1 MANKKKTEI
10 ELNKELEKLEKEIN
24 EPDKVEAP
32 KKPRTRKTQPKP
44 TEPEALETKVE
55 APKTR
60 KPKTVDPKIE
70 EPKTSEPK
78 VQAPRTRKPKVEEP
92 KVEPVVEE
100 PKVEAPKAK
109 PRTRKPK
116 VAEPKVEEAKAEK
129 PKVEKKVVKEEE
141 ETKPE
146 APVKRRRIR
155 VKEVKVV
162 VEEEPLATP
171 DDFSAPFEHK
181 EEEEVKPKLKKGEII
196 VNRYNPDMNKGLT
209 TDEVEARMLAG
220 FYNKIKKGSTKSIP
234 GIIFT
239 NLFTFFNLLMFGIA
253 AWLITA
259 KAPVTNFFFLG
270 TITANILI
278 GIIQE
283 IKAKRIIDKLS
294 VVSAPTAVVVRDAME
309 CEIKLQEVVIDD
321 ILVLRSGKQIPADA
335 IMISDEPV
343 EVNEAL
349 LTGEADPVLKNKGD
363 LLYSGSF
370 VVAGTVKAQ
379 VVGVGNDVF
388 IEKLTNQAR
397 KYQKPQSQL
406 LKSLRIL
413 IRVLAFFIVPI
424 GVVLFYITVEGPF
437 GIGTT
442 PYNTAVISTAGG
454 LIGMV
459 PAGLFLL
466 TSMALA
472 VGVIR
477 LADNNTLVQEL
488 YCIEMLARIDTL
500 CLDKTGTI
508 TDGTMNVQS
517 VIEIKSDSKL
527 AIGEI
532 IPAMM
537 NAFKDENQTSK
548 ALIERFGRG
557 KALKYL
563 RTIPFSSARK
573 YSAVEFN
580 DYGVYL
586 LGAPEYVLKE
596 KYETVSQQVERLSS
610 EGLRVLAVGYS
621 KGRIKDNDNITG
633 VVWPVGLIVIE
644 DSIRIDARETIEYFK
659 EAGVDIKVISGDNPI
674 TVSRIAER
682 AGVDNYH
689 KYISLEGASEKEV
702 IRAAEEF
709 TIFGRVS
716 PIQKKILIQTM
727 KANGRT
733 VAMTGDGV
741 NDILALKEADT
752 SIAMASGSD
761 AARNVSHLV
770 LLDSNF
776 SSMPKVVSE
785 GRRVINNVQKVATLF
800 LTKTIFSIMLSFI
813 TIYLGITTNKAT
825 YPISPAQL
833 IPIDWFVIGIPS
845 FLLALE
851 YNNNRIKSGNFLLNI
866 IKSALPGALAVIIT
880 SILIY
885 WLKTPLEIADDRVVS
900 TLIVISATT
909 ISLIVLY
916 RVSSPLNVPRRILF
930 VSMLTLFL
938 LSILFIPEFFGI
950 APLWKFGFFVEPTL
964 KLNEIIFLIVLVQ
977 AAYPIIFIVSNI
989 GGWIKKGINTVLGF
1003 FKNYI

>member
-1 MANKKKTEI
+1 MAKKTNEK
-10 ELNKELEKLEKEIN
+10 LNKELEKLEEEIN
-24 EPDKVEAP
+24 GKETETPKTTTRGRKPKAVEPRVVEMPVEEEVKVEAP
-32 KKPRTRKTQPKP
+32 VTRK
-44 TEPEALETKVE
+44 
-55 APKTR
+55 R
-60 KPKTVDPKIE
+60 
-70 EPKTSEPK
+70 
-78 VQAPRTRKPKVEEP
+78 
-92 KVEPVVEE
+92 
-100 PKVEAPKAK
+100 
-109 PRTRKPK
+109 
-116 VAEPKVEEAKAEK
+116 
-129 PKVEKKVVKEEE
+129 VK
-141 ETKPE
+141 
-146 APVKRRRIR
+146 

-181 EEEEVKPKLKKGEII
+181 EEEKPKEKRKKDE
-196 VNRYNPDMNKGLT
+196 VVVTRYNPDRDKGLT
-209 TDEVEARMLAG
+209 TDEVEARTLAG

-253 AWLITA
+253 AWLISA

-270 TITANILI
+270 TIAANILI

-283 IKAKRIIDKLS
+283 IKAKKIIDKLS
-294 VVSAPTAVVVRDAME
+294 VVSTPTAIVIRDAIE
-309 CEIKLQEVVIDD
+309 FEIKLQEVVIDD
-321 ILVLRSGKQIPADA
+321 ILVLKSGKQIPADA
-335 IMISDEPV
+335 IMVSDEQV

-349 LTGEADPVLKNKGD
+349 LTGEADPVVKHKGD

-379 VVGVGNDVF
+379 VVGVGSDVF

-413 IRVLAFFIVPI
+413 IKALAFLIIPI
-424 GVVLFYITVEGPF
+424 GAFLFYITTESPI
-437 GIGTT
+437 GIGNT
-442 PYNTAVISTAGG
+442 PYNTSVISTAGA

-527 AIGEI
+527 SVAEI
-532 IPAMM
+532 IPSMM

-557 KALKYL
+557 KALKYSK
-563 RTIPFSSARK
+563 TVPFSSARK

-586 LGAPEYVLKE
+586 LGAPEYVLKD
-596 KYETVSQQVERLSS
+596 KYDTVANQVERLSS
-610 EGLRVLAVGYS
+610 EGLRVIAVGYS
-621 KGRIKDNDNITG
+621 KGRIRNTDDITG
-633 VVWPVGLIVIE
+633 VVWPVALIVIE

-659 EAGVDIKVISGDNPI
+659 QSGVDIKVISGDNPI

-682 AGVDNYH
+682 AGIDNYH

-813 TIYLGITTNKAT
+813 TIYLGVTTSNAT

-851 YNNNRIKSGNFLLNI
+851 YNNNKIKSGNFLFNI

-880 SILIY
+880 SVLIY
-885 WLKTPLEIADDRVVS
+885 WLKTPLEITDDRVIS
-900 TLIVISATT
+900 TLIVITATT

-930 VSMLTLFL
+930 FSMFAAFI

-950 APLWKFGFFVEPTL
+950 APIWKFGYHIEPTL
-964 KLNEIIFLIVLVQ
+964 KLNEILFLIVLIQ

-989 GGWIKKGINTVLGF
+989 GGWIKKGVNTVVNF
-1003 FKNYI
+1003 FKNYV

>member
-1 MANKKKTEI
+1 
-10 ELNKELEKLEKEIN
+10 
-24 EPDKVEAP
+24 
-32 KKPRTRKTQPKP
+32 
-44 TEPEALETKVE
+44 
-55 APKTR
+55 
-60 KPKTVDPKIE
+60 
-70 EPKTSEPK
+70 
-78 VQAPRTRKPKVEEP
+78 
-92 KVEPVVEE
+92 
-100 PKVEAPKAK
+100 
-109 PRTRKPK
+109 
-116 VAEPKVEEAKAEK
+116 
-129 PKVEKKVVKEEE
+129 
-141 ETKPE
+141 
-146 APVKRRRIR
+146 
-155 VKEVKVV
+155 
-162 VEEEPLATP
+162 
-171 DDFSAPFEHK
+171 
-181 EEEEVKPKLKKGEII
+181 
-196 VNRYNPDMNKGLT
+196 
-209 TDEVEARMLAG
+209 
-220 FYNKIKKGSTKSIP
+220 
-234 GIIFT
+234 
-239 NLFTFFNLLMFGIA
+239 MFGIA

-424 GVVLFYITVEGPF
+424 GVVLFYITAEGPF

-557 KALKYL
+557 KALKYSK
-563 RTIPFSSARK
+563 TIPFSSARK

-586 LGAPEYVLKE
+586 LGAPEYVLKD
-596 KYETVSQQVERLSS
+596 KYDTVANQVERLSS
-610 EGLRVLAVGYS
+610 EGLRVIVVGYS
-621 KGRIKDNDNITG
+621 KGRIRDTDDITG
-633 VVWPVGLIVIE
+633 VVWPVALIVIE

-659 EAGVDIKVISGDNPI
+659 QSGVDIKVISGDNPI

-682 AGVDNYH
+682 WNDKHN
-689 KYISLEGASEKEV
+689 ISLKARGKRSN
-702 IRAAEEF
+702 RAAKNLYF
-709 TIFGRVS
+709 RKSFS
-716 PIQKKILIQTM
+716 
-727 KANGRT
+727 NS
-733 VAMTGDGV
+733 
-741 NDILALKEADT
+741 KE
-752 SIAMASGSD
+752 
-761 AARNVSHLV
+761 NLN
-770 LLDSNF
+770 SN
-776 SSMPKVVSE
+776 
-785 GRRVINNVQKVATLF
+785 
-800 LTKTIFSIMLSFI
+800 
-813 TIYLGITTNKAT
+813 
-825 YPISPAQL
+825 
-833 IPIDWFVIGIPS
+833 
-845 FLLALE
+845 
-851 YNNNRIKSGNFLLNI
+851 
-866 IKSALPGALAVIIT
+866 
-880 SILIY
+880 
-885 WLKTPLEIADDRVVS
+885 
-900 TLIVISATT
+900 
-909 ISLIVLY
+909 
-916 RVSSPLNVPRRILF
+916 
-930 VSMLTLFL
+930 
-938 LSILFIPEFFGI
+938 
-950 APLWKFGFFVEPTL
+950 
-964 KLNEIIFLIVLVQ
+964 NE
-977 AAYPIIFIVSNI
+977 S
-989 GGWIKKGINTVLGF
+989 
-1003 FKNYI
+1003 

>member
-1 MANKKKTEI
+1 
-10 ELNKELEKLEKEIN
+10 
-24 EPDKVEAP
+24 
-32 KKPRTRKTQPKP
+32 
-44 TEPEALETKVE
+44 
-55 APKTR
+55 
-60 KPKTVDPKIE
+60 
-70 EPKTSEPK
+70 
-78 VQAPRTRKPKVEEP
+78 
-92 KVEPVVEE
+92 
-100 PKVEAPKAK
+100 
-109 PRTRKPK
+109 
-116 VAEPKVEEAKAEK
+116 
-129 PKVEKKVVKEEE
+129 
-141 ETKPE
+141 
-146 APVKRRRIR
+146 
-155 VKEVKVV
+155 
-162 VEEEPLATP
+162 
-171 DDFSAPFEHK
+171 
-181 EEEEVKPKLKKGEII
+181 
-196 VNRYNPDMNKGLT
+196 
-209 TDEVEARMLAG
+209 
-220 FYNKIKKGSTKSIP
+220 
-234 GIIFT
+234 
-239 NLFTFFNLLMFGIA
+239 MFGIA
-253 AWLITA
+253 AWLVSA

-283 IKAKRIIDKLS
+283 IKAKKIIDKLS
-294 VVSAPTAVVVRDAME
+294 VVSAPTAIVIRDAIE
-309 CEIKLQEVVIDD
+309 FEIKLQEVVIDD
-321 ILVLRSGKQIPADA
+321 ILVLKSGKQIPADA
-335 IMISDEPV
+335 IMVSDEQV

-349 LTGEADPVLKNKGD
+349 LTGEADPVVKHKGD

-379 VVGVGNDVF
+379 VVGVGSDVF

-406 LKSLRIL
+406 LKTLRIL
-413 IRVLAFFIVPI
+413 IKALAFLIIQLALSILYYNWESNCI
-424 GVVLFYITVEGPF
+424 GN
-437 GIGTT
+437 T
-442 PYNTAVISTAGG
+442 PYNTSVISTAGA

-527 AIGEI
+527 SVAEI
-532 IPAMM
+532 IPSMM

-557 KALKYL
+557 KALKYSK
-563 RTIPFSSARK
+563 TVPFSSARK

-580 DYGVYL
+580 DSGVYL
-586 LGAPEYVLKE
+586 WGEPEYVLKD
-596 KYETVSQQVERLSS
+596 KYDTVANQVERLSS
-610 EGLRVLAVGYS
+610 EGLRVIAVGYS
-621 KGRIKDNDNITG
+621 KGRIRNTDDITG
-633 VVWPVGLIVIE
+633 VVWPVALIVIE

-659 EAGVDIKVISGDNPI
+659 QSGVDIKVISGDNPI

-682 AGVDNYH
+682 AGIDNYH

-813 TIYLGITTNKAT
+813 TIYLGVTTSNAT

-851 YNNNRIKSGNFLLNI
+851 YNNNKIKSGNFLFNI

-880 SILIY
+880 SVLIY
-885 WLKTPLEIADDRVVS
+885 WLKTPLEITDDRVIS
-900 TLIVISATT
+900 TLIVITATT

-930 VSMLTLFL
+930 FSMFAAFI

-950 APLWKFGFFVEPTL
+950 APIWIFGYHVEPTL
-964 KLNEIIFLIVLVQ
+964 KLNEILFLIVLIQ

-989 GGWIKKGINTVLGF
+989 GGWIKKGVNTVVNF
-1003 FKNYI
+1003 FKNYV

>member
-1 MANKKKTEI
+1 MAKKTDAKI
-10 ELNKELEKLEKEIN
+10 EKELEKLEMELN
-24 EPDKVEAP
+24 E
-32 KKPRTRKTQPKP
+32 T
-44 TEPEALETKVE
+44 
-55 APKTR
+55 
-60 KPKTVDPKIE
+60 IE
-70 EPKTSEPK
+70 EPAPQPKKTTRTKK
-78 VQAPRTRKPKVEEP
+78 VQ
-92 KVEPVVEE
+92 PVVEE
-100 PKVEAPKAK
+100 PPVVVE
-109 PRTRKPK
+109 
-116 VAEPKVEEAKAEK
+116 EEKVEE
-129 PKVEKKVVKEEE
+129 V
-141 ETKPE
+141 
-146 APVKRRRIR
+146 PVKRTRTRA
-155 VKEVKVV
+155 KEVKVV
-162 VEEEPLATP
+162 IQEELLATP
-171 DDFSAPFEHK
+171 EDFSAPFEPK
-181 EEEEVKPKLKKGEII
+181 EEPAPKPKVRKDEVV
-196 VNRYNPDMNKGLT
+196 VNRYNPDPNLGLT
-209 TDEVEARMLAG
+209 SDEVEARKIAG
-220 FYNKIKKGSTKSIP
+220 FYNKIKTGSSKSIV

-239 NLFTFFNLLMFGIA
+239 NVFTFFNLLMFGIA
-253 AWLITA
+253 TWLITA
-259 KAPVTNFFFLG
+259 KAPVGNFLFLG

-294 VVSAPTAVVVRDAME
+294 IISAPTAIVVRDGFE
-309 CEIKLQEVVIDD
+309 NEVQLQDVVIDD
-321 ILVLRSGKQIPADA
+321 IIIIKSGKQIPADA
-335 IMISDEPV
+335 IMVSTEPI

-379 VVGVGNDVF
+379 VVGVGSDVF

-397 KYQKPQSQL
+397 IYEKPQSEL

-413 IRVLAFFIVPI
+413 IKALAILIIPI
-424 GVVLFYITVEGPF
+424 GAILFYITTEAPV
-437 GIGTT
+437 GIGNT
-442 PYNTAVISTAGG
+442 PYNVSVINTAGA

-527 AIGEI
+527 TVAEI

-557 KALKYL
+557 RALKYVK
-563 RTIPFSSARK
+563 TIPFSSARK
-573 YSAVEFN
+573 YSAVEFS
-580 DYGVYL
+580 DYGVYV

-596 KYETVSQQVERLSS
+596 KYEMVSSQVERLSA
-610 EGLRVLAVGYS
+610 EGLRVLAVGFS
-621 KGRIKDNDNITG
+621 KGRIRDNDNITG
-633 VVWPVGLIVIE
+633 ITWPVALIVIE
-644 DSIRIDARETIEYFK
+644 DSIRIDARETIEYFR
-659 EAGVDIKVISGDNPI
+659 ESGVDIKVISGDNPI
-674 TVSRIAER
+674 TASRIAER
-682 AGVDNYH
+682 AGIENYH
-689 KYISLEGASEKEV
+689 KYISLEGATEKEV

-709 TIFGRVS
+709 TVFGRVS

-761 AARNVSHLV
+761 SARNVSHLV

-813 TIYLGITTNKAT
+813 TIYLGLVSDRAT

-833 IPIDWFVIGIPS
+833 IPIDWFVIGVPS
-845 FLLALE
+845 FILALE

-880 SILIY
+880 SMLIY
-885 WLKTPLEIADDRVVS
+885 WLKTPLEINDDRVVS
-900 TLIVISATT
+900 TLIVLSATT

-938 LSILFIPEFFGI
+938 LSVMFIPEFFGI
-950 APLWKFGFFVEPTL
+950 APLWKFGFYTGEPL
-964 KLNEIIFLIVLVQ
+964 NLQEKLFLIVLLQ
-977 AAYPIIFIVSNI
+977 AAYPIIYIVSNI
-989 GGWIKKGINTVLGF
+989 GSWIKKIVGTIINF
-1003 FKNYI
+1003 FKNYV

>member
-1 MANKKKTEI
+1 MAKKMESKI
-10 ELNKELEKLEKEIN
+10 EKELEKLEQELSTTPTEK
-24 EPDKVEAP
+24 KTTR
-32 KKPRTRKTQPKP
+32 KPRTK
-44 TEPEALETKVE
+44 
-55 APKTR
+55 
-60 KPKTVDPKIE
+60 
-70 EPKTSEPK
+70 
-78 VQAPRTRKPKVEEP
+78 
-92 KVEPVVEE
+92 KVEPETPPAEQVTGEE
-100 PKVEAPKAK
+100 
-109 PRTRKPK
+109 
-116 VAEPKVEEAKAEK
+116 
-129 PKVEKKVVKEEE
+129 VKE
-141 ETKPE
+141 
-146 APVKRRRIR
+146 PVRRPRIR
-155 VKEVKVV
+155 VKEVKVI

-171 DDFSAPFEHK
+171 DDFSAPFETK
-181 EEEEVKPKLKKGEII
+181 EEEPKPVLKKGEII
-196 VNRYNPDMNKGLT
+196 VNRYNPDQKKGLT
-209 TDEVEARMLAG
+209 AEEAEARKMAG

-239 NLFTFFNLLMFGIA
+239 NMFTFFNLLMFGIA

-270 TITANILI
+270 TISANILI

-283 IKAKRIIDKLS
+283 IKAKKIIDKLS
-294 VVSAPTAVVVRDAME
+294 IVSAPTAIVVRDSFE
-309 CEIKLQEVVIDD
+309 QEIKLQEVVIDD
-321 ILVLRSGKQIPADA
+321 ILLLKSGKQIPADA
-335 IMISDEPV
+335 IMVSEEPV

-349 LTGEADPVLKNKGD
+349 LTGEADPILKHKGD

-370 VVAGTVKAQ
+370 IVAGTVKAQ
-379 VVGVGNDVF
+379 VVGVGEDVF
-388 IEKLTNQAR
+388 IEKLAKQAR
-397 KYQKPQSQL
+397 TYQKPQSQL
-406 LKSLRIL
+406 LKSLKIL
-413 IRVLAFFIVPI
+413 IKALAILIIPI
-424 GVVLFYITVEGPF
+424 GIILFYITTEGPF
-437 GIGTT
+437 GIGNT
-442 PYNTAVISTAGG
+442 PYNASVISTAGA
-454 LIGMV
+454 LVGMV

-477 LADNNTLVQEL
+477 LGDNNTLVQEL

-517 VIEIKSDSKL
+517 VIEIRSDSKL
-527 AIGEI
+527 NVTEA

-557 KALKYL
+557 KAYKYS
-563 RTIPFSSARK
+563 RIIPFSSARK

-580 DYGVYL
+580 DYGVYV
-586 LGAPEYVLKE
+586 LGAPEYVLKD
-596 KYETVSQQVERLSS
+596 KYETVAHQVERISS
-610 EGLRVLAVGYS
+610 DGYRVLALGFS
-621 KGRIKDNDNITG
+621 KGRIRDNDNITG
-633 VVWPVGLIVIE
+633 IVWPVALIVIE

-659 EAGVDIKVISGDNPI
+659 QSGVDIKVISGDNPI
-674 TVSRIAER
+674 TASRIAER
-682 AGVDNYH
+682 AGVENYH
-689 KYISLEGASEKEV
+689 RYISLEGASEKEV
-702 IRAAEEF
+702 ILAAEEF
-709 TIFGRVS
+709 TVFGRVS

-813 TIYLGITTNKAT
+813 TIYLGLATNNAT

-851 YNNNRIKSGNFLLNI
+851 YNNNKIKSGNFLFNT
-866 IKSALPGALAVIIT
+866 IKSALPGALAVII
-880 SILIY
+880 SSVLIY
-885 WLKTPLEIADDRVVS
+885 WLKTPLEINDNRVIS
-900 TLIVISATT
+900 TLIVWSATT

-916 RVSSPLNVPRRILF
+916 RVSSPLNVPRKALF
-930 VSMLTLFL
+930 LSMLTLFL
-938 LSILFIPEFFGI
+938 LSVLFIPEFFQI
-950 APLWKFGFFVEPTL
+950 APLWKFGFFTGPTL
-964 KLNEIIFLIVLVQ
+964 KLNELLFLIVLLQ
-977 AAYPIIFIVSNI
+977 AAYPIIYVCSNI
-989 GGWIKKGINTVLGF
+989 SGWVKKIVNAVVSF
-1003 FKNYI
+1003 FKNYN

>member
-1 MANKKKTEI
+1 MAKKTTSKIDKELQEI
-10 ELNKELEKLEKEIN
+10 EQEITTVD
-24 EPDKVEAP
+24 PTTTSKPA
-32 KKPRTRKTQPKP
+32 KKPR
-44 TEPEALETKVE
+44 V
-55 APKTR
+55 
-60 KPKTVDPKIE
+60 
-70 EPKTSEPK
+70 
-78 VQAPRTRKPKVEEP
+78 
-92 KVEPVVEE
+92 
-100 PKVEAPKAK
+100 KAK
-109 PRTRKPK
+109 D
-116 VAEPKVEEAKAEK
+116 
-129 PKVEKKVVKEEE
+129 
-141 ETKPE
+141 
-146 APVKRRRIR
+146 
-155 VKEVKVV
+155 VKVV
-162 VEEEPLATP
+162 VKEEPLATP
-171 DDFSAPFEHK
+171 EDFTAPFEQPVEPAPRK
-181 EEEEVKPKLKKGEII
+181 ALKKHEVV
-196 VNRYNPDMNKGLT
+196 VNRYNPEIELGLSH
-209 TDEVEARMLAG
+209 DEAEARKIAG
-220 FYNKIKKGSTKSIP
+220 FYNKVKKGSSKSIP
-234 GIIFT
+234 GIIFS
-239 NLFTFFNLLMFGIA
+239 NIFTFFNLLMIGLA
-253 AWLITA
+253 VWLISA
-259 KAPVTNFFFLG
+259 KAGITNFFFLG
-270 TITANILI
+270 TISANILI

-283 IKAKRIIDKLS
+283 IKAKNIIDKLS
-294 VVSAPTAVVVRDAME
+294 IVSAPTAIVVRDKVE
-309 CEIKLQEVVIDD
+309 SEIALKDVVIDD
-321 ILVLRSGKQIPADA
+321 ILVLKSGKQIPADA
-335 IMISDEPV
+335 IMRSTDPV

-349 LTGEADPVLKNKGD
+349 LTGEADPVVKHEGD

-379 VVGVGNDVF
+379 VVAVGDDVF
-388 IEKLTNQAR
+388 IEKLSNQAR
-397 KYQKPQSQL
+397 KYRKPQSQL

-413 IRVLAFFIVPI
+413 IKALAILIVPI
-424 GVVLFYITVEGPF
+424 GATLFYITTEGPI

-442 PYNTAVISTAGG
+442 PYNLSVISTAGA
-454 LIGMV
+454 LVGMV

-517 VIEIKSDSKL
+517 VVEIKNDSKL
-527 AIGEI
+527 GVKEI
-532 IPAMM
+532 VQGMM

-548 ALIERFGRG
+548 ALIDRFGLG
-557 KALKYL
+557 KPIKY
-563 RTIPFSSARK
+563 TKSIPFSSARK
-573 YSAVEFN
+573 LSAVEFEK
-580 DYGVYL
+580 YGVYI

-596 KYETVSQQVERLSS
+596 KYETVASQVERYSAD
-610 EGLRVLAVGYS
+610 GLRVLAVGYS
-621 KGRIKDNDNITG
+621 KGSIKDNDTITG
-633 VVWPVGLIVIE
+633 VVWPVALIVIE
-644 DSIRIDARETIEYFK
+644 DSIRTDARETIEYFK
-659 EAGVDIKVISGDNPI
+659 QSGVDIKVISGDNPI

-702 IRAAEEF
+702 IRAAEEY

-800 LTKTIFSIMLSFI
+800 LTKTIFSVILSFI
-813 TIYLGITTNKAT
+813 TIYLGLVTKKAT

-845 FLLALE
+845 FFLALE

-866 IKSALPGALAVIIT
+866 IKSALPGALAVIVT
-880 SILIY
+880 SVLIY
-885 WLKTPLEIADDRVVS
+885 WLKGPLEITDDRVVS
-900 TLIVISATT
+900 TLIVLSATT

-916 RVSSPLNVPRRILF
+916 RVSRPLNVPRRILF
-930 VSMLTLFL
+930 IGMFSLFL
-938 LSILFIPEFFGI
+938 LSALFIPEFFKI
-950 APLWKFGFFVEPTL
+950 APLWKFGYYAEPTL
-964 KLNEIIFLIVLVQ
+964 KLNELLFLVVLLQ
-977 AAYPIIFIVSNI
+977 AGFPIIYLVSNI
-989 GGWIKKGINTVLGF
+989 GLWIKKIVNTILSF
-1003 FKNYI
+1003 FKNYS